1 MQKYIKYVGTTLDS
15 KENKRRFRLNFL
27 SLQNIYFLIL
37 CFLVLIAL
45 PNYIQDQDFK
55 DNFIVDIRTNLASE
69 DFKNSFDG
77 KYIWDIEIQN
87 IKTKVSQTENLRNV
101 QVKITLPN
109 IVYIHGEQRK
119 PFAIWWDYKNF
130 FLIDDEGVILKK
142 PVSNNDKKKYI
153 LIVGDEAIKNV
164 HHIIK
169 VLIQSQQ
176 NGKVASMRFIGQRR
190 WDLVLNNGIILKLPE
205 KNELEAIKLF
215 EKLINNYELIQDNSV
230 VDMRL
235 APEKVF
241 IKNNIK

>member
-1 MQKYIKYVGTTLDS
+1 MQKYIKYVGTTLNS
-15 KENKRRFRLNFL
+15 TENEKRFRLNFL
-27 SLQNIYFLIL
+27 NLQNIYLLIL
-37 CFLVLIAL
+37 CLLLFVVL
-45 PNYIQDQDFK
+45 PNYIQDFK
-55 DNFIVDIRTNLASE
+55 DNFIVDIKTNLTSE
-69 DFKNSFDG
+69 DFKTSFDG
-77 KYIWDIEIQN
+77 KYIWDIDIQN
-87 IKTKVSQTENLRNV
+87 IKTQVSTIENLRNV
-101 QVKITLPN
+101 EVKIILPN
-109 IVYIHGEQRK
+109 ILYINGEQRK

-130 FLIDDEGVILKK
+130 FLIDDEGIILKR
-142 PVSNNDKKKYI
+142 SLNDNDKKKYI

-169 VLIQSQQ
+169 VLTQSKQ

-205 KNELEAIKLF
+205 KNELEAIRLF
-215 EKLINNYELIQDNSV
+215 EKLIQNYELIQDNSV